1 MNEDSADVGNSP
13 KYFCY
18 SGVELSNN
26 KQHNEYFFDTLLIT
40 PASIADVT
48 ARAAKKEINLQYLP
62 NNKVCN
68 V

>member
-1 MNEDSADVGNSP
+1 LND
-13 KYFCY
+13 
-18 SGVELSNN
+18 N

-40 PASIADVT
+40 PASIADVR
-48 ARAAKKEINLQYLP
+48 ARAAEKEINLQYLP